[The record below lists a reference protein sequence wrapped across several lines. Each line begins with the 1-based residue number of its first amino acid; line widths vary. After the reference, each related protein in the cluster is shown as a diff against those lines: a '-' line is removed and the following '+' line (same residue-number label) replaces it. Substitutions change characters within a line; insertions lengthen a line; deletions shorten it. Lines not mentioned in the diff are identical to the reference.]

1 MEQSMPECPRCRAAS
16 LSLKNNKV
24 CCVSCNTEWPLF
36 ECPDC
41 NCKTVL
47 DRRNGS
53 DPLEQTRFLCLTC
66 GRQWPEQEMQYCP
79 QCSQL
84 RLNCDFE
91 ELVICR
97 NAVGFNV
104 CGQCFRGIFK

>member
-1 MEQSMPECPRCRAAS
+1 MGQTMPGCPRCQAVS
-16 LSLKNNKV
+16 LNLKNNKA

-41 NCKTVL
+41 NCKTVM
-47 DRRNGS
+47 DRRNSGES
-53 DPLEQTRFLCLTC
+53 LEETRFLCLTC
-66 GRQWPEQEMQYCP
+66 DMKWTEQEMQYCP
-79 QCSQL
+79 QCSQV
-84 RLNCDFE
+84 RLSCGFE

-104 CGQCFRGIFK
+104 CAQCFRDILK